1 MKLWLIL
8 TLTVACFGLEAA
20 IADRLPESA
29 FDRLLDAIA
38 IVESN
43 GNPHAVGDGGRA
55 LGAYQIHR
63 AYWKDGTK
71 FLGVTWS
78 YEQAK
83 DPDKAREVVRAY
95 LLHYGKDKGLLDKA
109 RIHNGGPRGYRK
121 DATLSYA
128 RRIAEIL
135 ERNEE
140 VS

>member
-1 MKLWLIL
+1 MKVYAIL
-8 TLTVACFGLEAA
+8 TVTFACLGLD
-20 IADRLPESA
+20 IASA
-29 FDRLLDAIA
+29 DTSYAPALDRLLDAIA

-55 LGAYQIHR
+55 IGAYQIHKS
-63 AYWKDGTK
+63 YWKDGTR

-83 DPDKAREVVRAY
+83 DPAKAREVVRAY
-95 LLHYGKDKGLLDKA
+95 LLHYGRDKGLLDKA

-121 DATLSYA
+121 DATLNYA

-135 ERNEE
+135 ERSEE